1 MSIVVQ
7 IHRDRSGCVLVET
20 DPRFELVGRFMEL
33 RFAGSA
39 TACEEMLGV
48 IEKVRLHRSCSFII
62 LGCVIA
68 VTITATGAVFR
79 TIQKPVRT
87 CEITLEEFEDVL
99 RRWQAAQAV
108 I

>member
-7 IHRDRSGCVLVET
+7 IHRDRSGCVLVKT
-20 DPRFELVGRFMEL
+20 DQKFELVGKFMEL
-33 RFAGSA
+33 RFGASS
-39 TACEEMLGV
+39 TACDEMLEV

-62 LGCVIA
+62 LGCIIA
-68 VTITATGAVFR
+68 VTITASGAVFR

-87 CEITLEEFEDVL
+87 CEISLDALEDVV